1 MKQNQNSPDS
11 KKENKPSYIK
21 VPSDKDTLTEE
32 ETKRNEEEEK
42 RRRSQTPTGN
52 ERNSQGGVWQGPDT
66 VTDENSQQS
75 TDGNNDAD
83 KPL

>member
-11 KKENKPSYIK
+11 KKENKSSSKK
-21 VPSDKDTLTEE
+21 VPSDRDTLTEE

-66 VTDENSQQS
+66 VPDENSQQS
-75 TDGNNDAD
+75 IEGYNAPD
-83 KPL
+83 KPF